1 MLKHSYSYDDSS
13 LENPEKTFDEGEVDG
28 DAGGSYGYGVTLCL
42 RGLATFFVGRHLP
55 GKSHCSGGKKGNS
68 TRLVHMTFPPQV

>member
-55 GKSHCSGGKKGNS
+55 GK
-68 TRLVHMTFPPQV
+68 